1 MAHPGQ
7 DPKVISV
14 FEIVASY
21 FVDCFFNHVW
31 HNARTSLSG
40 GTSLTDE
47 YVRRI
52 QAFVTGTKNDPRCYS
67 EVVQGV
73 HAYFTNTTR
82 FTTLSFAE
90 FVDKIVSVCV
100 PAEYFRQFTSAD
112 KDELLGSVLCDLIAN
127 LAAAVTKPDTLKRVI
142 DEHTKTPELTV
153 RILQDV
159 AVGALVAKRAALH
172 NKFLH
177 KMGQARDSVSM
188 DVVED
193 MKKALRRL
201 VREKAE
207 AEARAATAEEKNA
220 QLREDLRD
228 LRARE
233 TKLRQLVE
241 LMRQGATAG
250 PAAAGVT
257 AIAAARIPREDR
269 TGELRSDVRSDVRG
283 DVRSDVRG
291 DVRSDVRSHKRAD
304 SSTETE
310 TESESETETETES
323 SSESEPESKSR
334 SKSKHSHSK
343 HSQRSARPGADTR
356 PGVGAAFFSGP
367 PAWAPTAFPVR
378 RPPPPVPAYAQA
390 VYAAAPAFA
399 PAAAPAATPVW
410 ATPQASMQ
418 ATPQASMQANPQA
431 SMQANPQ
438 ANPQAPA
445 VLPERRRGFMESIVD
460 DEYSYDD

>member
-269 TGELRSDVRSDVRG
+269 TGELRNDVRS
-283 DVRSDVRG
+283 
-291 DVRSDVRSHKRAD
+291 SHKRAD

-310 TESESETETETES
+310 SESESETETESES
-323 SSESEPESKSR
+323 SSESESKTKTR
-334 SKSKHSHSK
+334 SKAKHSHGK
-343 HSQRSARPGADTR
+343 HSQRGARPGADAR

-367 PAWAPTAFPVR
+367 PAWAPTAFPAR

-390 VYAAAPAFA
+390 VYGVAPVQAQV
-399 PAAAPAATPVW
+399 PAAAPAAVPAFAPAYAPATAPAAGPVW
-410 ATPQASMQ
+410 ATPQA
-418 ATPQASMQANPQA
+418 NPQA
-431 SMQANPQ
+431 NTQANTQANPQ
-438 ANPQAPA
+438 ANPQATPQSPA